1 MAFERDAVC
10 PNFDWGK
17 TKPKQTTDLLDRA
30 PLPRTSV
37 LRAKLAT
44 PRKLSNPP
52 VIVRRNPAELMA
64 LPVPSEALLHAYF
77 DLTPAETRL
86 AQTLAL
92 GNSLE
97 ETAAFLDIKM
107 STAKSQL
114 ASIFAK
120 TNTCRQGKLVAILS
134 RIAHLRS

>member
-1 MAFERDAVC
+1 MAFQNNLLRLEFHAE
-10 PNFDWGK
+10 K
-17 TKPKQTTDLLDRA
+17 TKPKQAPNVLDRA
-30 PLPRTSV
+30 PRPRTNV

-44 PRKLSNPP
+44 ARKFTKLSL
-52 VIVRRNPAELMA
+52 VVRRNPAELMD
-64 LPVPSEALLHAYF
+64 LPIPSEALLHAYF

-86 AQTLAL
+86 AQTLAR

-97 ETAAFLDIKM
+97 ETASFLDIKM

-114 ASIFAK
+114 ASIFGK

-134 RIAHLRS
+134 RIAHLHS

>member
-1 MAFERDAVC
+1 ELMAFESDAVRQ
-10 PNFDWGK
+10 NFSWGK
-17 TKPKQTTDLLDRA
+17 TKLKQTTNGSDRA
-30 PLPRTSV
+30 PLPRTIV

-44 PRKLSNPP
+44 ARKLSNPP
-52 VIVRRNPAELMA
+52 AIVRRNPAELMN
-64 LPVPSEALLHAYF
+64 LPVPSEGLLHAYF

-97 ETAAFLDIKM
+97 ETASLLDIKM
-107 STAKSQL
+107 STARSQL

-120 TNTCRQGKLVAILS
+120 TNTFRQ
-134 RIAHLRS
+134 